1 MFGSMEDGWKYKE
14 VLRFICGLMKNPEV
28 LVELICE
35 RLLLHCGPRKSEDKF
50 NDSLLDCFRYLEI
63 ICKDIPGR
71 GNLSHAKR
79 FSYYCKYG
87 TFEFNP
93 SNLHDG
99 FFGMFDT
106 CMNSREA
113 KCQEPAECAVFTHD
127 IRSFSRGELDRTLG
141 QVVRET
147 KIVVSLL
154 IVISDN
160 DANEKGDVN
169 SAFTESLRFS
179 RNPQVIFMNN
189 CNWLHRFQEDILQK
203 LLGWNKVQTVVLK
216 GIRNISKTL
225 LVGLLRNKPVRVLQI
240 EQCTLDGDS
249 PKALFEEL
257 SVCKTL
263 DVLSF
268 AGTEGIRFPL
278 RPVASL
284 SSLKVLNLDKCRF
297 STSETAE
304 ILTNQPLGD
313 LRMISVSGIKLTD
326 DFIFLVNPISNLQ
339 NLTSICLINS
349 QLSSRD
355 IGLLAHFLFTAQ
367 LAIRDSLS
375 VKKNLRYL
383 CLSQNTL
390 TNQVGCLLSTES
402 TENPLGLKVLGMG
415 EAQLG
420 RNDLNNL
427 ERAVVDGRLP
437 ELVSLDL
444 SGNNLNMLQER
455 LENLMVACT
464 LHYTRTPLLVY
475 LNDNSFSVVP
485 GQFEIQ
491 MPGDY
496 GGAI

>member
-1 MFGSMEDGWKYKE
+1 MFGSMEDGRKHQE
-14 VLRFICGLMKNPEV
+14 VLRFMCGLMKNPEV
-28 LVELICE
+28 LVEHLCE
-35 RLLLHCGPRKSEDKF
+35 RLLLHCCPRKSEDRF

-71 GNLSHAKR
+71 GNLSPDKR
-79 FSYYCKYG
+79 FSYYCRYG
-87 TFEFNP
+87 TFEFNL

-106 CMNSREA
+106 SVNSGEKRSD
-113 KCQEPAECAVFTHD
+113 KPAECAIFADD
-127 IRSFSRGELDRTLG
+127 ISSFSEGELGRTLG
-141 QVVRET
+141 QMGRET
-147 KIVVSLL
+147 RVVVSSLL
-154 IVISDN
+154 VNSNN

-189 CNWLHRFQEDILQK
+189 CSWLHRFQEDISQK
-203 LLGWNKVQTVVLK
+203 LLGWNKVQAVVLK
-216 GIRNISKTL
+216 GVRNISKAL

-297 STSETAE
+297 SASETAD

-326 DFIFLVNPISNLQ
+326 EFFFLVYPISNLQ
-339 NLTSICLINS
+339 NLASICLINS

-355 IGLLAHFLFTAQ
+355 IGLLAHFLSTAQ

-375 VKKNLRYL
+375 VKKNPRYL
-383 CLSQNTL
+383 YLSQNIL
-390 TNQVGCLLSTES
+390 
-402 TENPLGLKVLGMG
+402 
-415 EAQLG
+415 
-420 RNDLNNL
+420 
-427 ERAVVDGRLP
+427 DG
-437 ELVSLDL
+437 
-444 SGNNLNMLQER
+444 
-455 LENLMVACT
+455 
-464 LHYTRTPLLVY
+464 
-475 LNDNSFSVVP
+475 
-485 GQFEIQ
+485 
-491 MPGDY
+491 
-496 GGAI
+496 